1 MNETTLWAITVFRIV
16 LDVTS
21 TSDTCEGHA
30 YDKGEI
36 NEVPIVGRLATWELK
51 TLSAIPVF
59 GVKLMRV
66 MKGQNGMD

>member
-1 MNETTLWAITVFRIV
+1 LTQSTCN
-16 LDVTS
+16 DV
-21 TSDTCEGHA
+21 EA
-30 YDKGEI
+30 QREQ
-36 NEVPIVGRLATWELK
+36 RWELK